1 MKLYDLKAGMNP
13 RRVRIFLAEKGVTVP
28 VVNVDMMKGEN
39 HTPEFLAL
47 NPLGTMP
54 VLQLDDGTILTELMA
69 ICRYFEA
76 LHPEPNLFGQGA
88 LEQAQVEM
96 WNRRAEMEL
105 MRPLSD
111 QFRHLSPFWKDR
123 LEQLP
128 DFGAQAQRK
137 ARDAMAW
144 FDRELAT
151 RPDLAGSRYTVADIT
166 AQCAL
171 LLGKGTRMP
180 IPDELKNLGRW
191 WALVSGRPTARA

>member
-28 VVNVDMMKGEN
+28 VASIDMMKGEN

-54 VLQLDDGTILTELMA
+54 VLELDDGTILTESMA
-69 ICRYFEA
+69 ICRYFDA
-76 LHPEPNLFGQGA
+76 LHPEPDLFGQGA

-111 QFRHLSPFWKDR
+111 QFRHLSPFWKSR

-137 ARDAMAW
+137 ARDTMAW

-151 RPDLAGSRYTVADIT
+151 RPYLAGSRYTVADIT

-171 LLGKGTRMP
+171 LLGKGTGMP

-191 WALVSGRPTARA
+191 WAGVSARPTARA

>member
-28 VVNVDMMKGEN
+28 IVNVDMMKGEN
-39 HTPEFLAL
+39 HTPMFLAL

-54 VLQLDDGTILTELMA
+54 VLELDDGTILTESMA

-76 LHPEPNLFGQGA
+76 LHPEPNLFGQSA

-123 LEQLP
+123 LEQVP
-128 DFGAQAQRK
+128 DFGAMAQRK
-137 ARDAMAW
+137 AREAMAW

-151 RPDLAGSRYTVADIT
+151 RPYLAGTRYTVADIT

-171 LLGKGTRMP
+171 LLGKGTGMP
-180 IPDELKNLGRW
+180 IPDELQNLGRW
-191 WALVSGRPTARA
+191 WALASARPTARA